1 MRINSSLLYYNK
13 KRPRAWEGLTTI
25 LIIKGM
31 FYSYFFQSIFGD
43 VINYEKKFYLSNN
56 DKSMLF
62 TIAYML
68 EIIICNDN

>member
-1 MRINSSLLYYNK
+1 MRINSPFFITI
-13 KRPRAWEGLTTI
+13 KRPRAWEGSRPYLLLRECFTVI
-25 LIIKGM
+25 
-31 FYSYFFQSIFGD
+31 FQSIFGD
-43 VINYEKKFYLSNN
+43 VINYEKFYLSNN